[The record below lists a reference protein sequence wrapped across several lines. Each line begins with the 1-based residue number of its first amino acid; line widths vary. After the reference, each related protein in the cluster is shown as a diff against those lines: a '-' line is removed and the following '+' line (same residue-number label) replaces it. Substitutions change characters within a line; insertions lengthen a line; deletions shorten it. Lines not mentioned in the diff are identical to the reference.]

1 MALNVMQDKRLLVV
15 GGTGVISFAV
25 VNEALKQG
33 WKVTCINRG
42 ISHTQTLGQ
51 EVEQIIA
58 DYHNESLIRSKLA
71 GRMFDAVLDV
81 LCYTEKDIEYS
92 VSLFKDHCKQYLFFS
107 SAEAYNKPKYADR
120 VYNED
125 ADLVNPLWSY
135 SINKAK
141 CEECLK
147 VLAEKLNITYTIIRP
162 AITYGN
168 TRIPYGVMPSYGYHG
183 TIIHRILNDKP
194 ILLWDEGKAIAQI
207 TRVEDF
213 AVGLVGLLDNPHAYN
228 QAFHICGDEAYTWKE
243 VIDVLGQILGKQ
255 PKYLNLSSLDLAREM
270 PSYKEQILGGRA
282 ISQHLDNSKLKSA
295 IPEFKT
301 NISLYEG
308 IKKTVDYYQSN
319 NYLLGIDFEFDAL
332 WDHIARKYGY
342 ASPLK
347 FIDYLGNSSLKDKLT
362 YFCSY
367 HQIPFM
373 QKVISRLL
381 K

>member
-1 MALNVMQDKRLLVV
+1 MQDKRLLVV

-42 ISHTQTLGQ
+42 ISHTQTLSRD
-51 EVEQIIA
+51 VEQIIS
-58 DYHNESLIRSKLA
+58 DYHHETLIREKLE
-71 GRMFDAVLDV
+71 GRIFDAVLDV

-107 SAEAYNKPKYADR
+107 SAEAYNKPKYAD
-120 VYNED
+120 VIYNED

-141 CEECLK
+141 CEERLK
-147 VLAEKLNITYTIIRP
+147 KLAKKENLTYTIIRP

-183 TIIHRILNDKP
+183 TIIQRILNDKP
-194 ILLWDEGKAIAQI
+194 ILLWNDGKALAQI

-213 AVGLVGLLDNPHAYN
+213 AVGLVGLLGNPKAYN
-228 QAFHICGDEAYTWKE
+228 QAYHICGDEVHTWKE
-243 VIDVLGQILGKQ
+243 VIEVLGQILGKQ
-255 PKYLNLSSLDLAREM
+255 PKYFNLSSNDLAMEM
-270 PSYKEQILGGRA
+270 QGLKELIQGGRA
-282 ISQHLDNSKLKSA
+282 ISQHLDNSKLKEA
-295 IPEFKT
+295 VPEFKT
-301 NISLYEG
+301 SISLYDG

-319 NYLLGIDFEFDAL
+319 NYLLGIDYAFDAQ
-332 WDHIARKYGY
+332 WDRIAKKYGY
-342 ASPLK
+342 SSPLK
-347 FIDYLGNSSLKDKLT
+347 FVDYMHSSSLKNKII
-362 YFCSY
+362 YFCNY
-367 HQIPFM
+367 HQMSFVL
-373 QKVISRLL
+373 KVIKRFV